1 MRLSLSAFVFLNSG
15 TIMNFLDGQKPQDLH
30 IYEIMTSSQMAEP
43 KRAHL
48 KPARD
53 FILNWCGFLQ
63 HPHVRVDG
71 VLINQSNQKE
81 LWESLR
87 CKSHREHK
95 CTASKCS
102 SPRQVSFPLS
112 FHFFWPG
119 FKCFFS
125 TQATEIVQKHH
136 IIKSWMTFLRVWT
149 EFELFSWLPFFLI
162 SLLVIMKAA
171 GGHFG
176 KMSKWGN
183 CRHLLDLRCVTFHFP
198 QELIE
203 NILKKIS
210 LDLL

>member
-30 IYEIMTSSQMAEP
+30 IYEIMTGSQMAEP

-119 FKCFFS
+119 FKCFFPPKRLKLCKS
-125 TQATEIVQKHH
+125 TTLLKVEWL
-136 IIKSWMTFLRVWT
+136 SCECGLN
-149 EFELFSWLPFFLI
+149 LSFSADCPFF
-162 SLLVIMKAA
+162 
-171 GGHFG
+171 
-176 KMSKWGN
+176 
-183 CRHLLDLRCVTFHFP
+183 
-198 QELIE
+198 
-203 NILKKIS
+203 
-210 LDLL
+210 